1 MSRTLF
7 LEMEALIPNLRAY
20 ARMLTHNRA
29 NADDLVQ
36 ACLER
41 AIDKIASFEPGTNLK
56 GWLFTILRNLYINDC
71 RRAARWEMDS
81 DPADMEDLFPAAASQ
96 MNSLALQEFLQAFER
111 LKEEERS
118 LLLMVA
124 VEGLSYEE
132 TARML
137 DVPVGTVRSRLSRA
151 RGHLRELLGG
161 GEAERLIAAYS
172 EPQSAS
178 A

>member
-7 LEMEALIPNLRAY
+7 LEMETLIPNLRAY

-41 AIDKIASFEPGTNLK
+41 AIDKVARFEPGTNLK

-71 RRAARWEMDS
+71 RRAARWEMAS
-81 DPADMEDLFPAAASQ
+81 DATDMESLFPAAASQ
-96 MNSLALQEFLQAFER
+96 INSLALQEFMQAFER
-111 LKEEERS
+111 LNEAERS

-124 VEGLSYEE
+124 VEGLSYED
-132 TARML
+132 TARIL
-137 DVPVGTVRSRLSRA
+137 EVPIGTVRSRLSRA
-151 RGHLRELLGG
+151 RAHLRELLGV
-161 GEAERLIAAYS
+161 GEAERLIAVYS
-172 EPQSAS
+172 EPQAAS